1 MVECMKNIARA
12 KEETKKYYA
21 ITTSMKFEKTVLVP
35 VDQVEDIDEAI
46 DLVNGG
52 VEVSSIDLLHQ
63 DAECETKACSYADC
77 EGILNLADSDAEY
90 YQIVNKAE

>member
-1 MVECMKNIARA
+1 MQKNTA
-12 KEETKKYYA
+12 KAKGEEKKYYA

-52 VEVSSIDLLHQ
+52 VEVTSIDLLHQ
-63 DAECETKACSYADC
+63 DAECETMACSYADSD
-77 EGILNLADSDAEY
+77 GILNLSDLDAAY
-90 YQIVNKAE
+90 YQILNKE

>member
-1 MVECMKNIARA
+1 MIECMKNTAKA

-52 VEVSSIDLLHQ
+52 VEVASIDLLHQ
-63 DAECETKACSYADC
+63 DAECETMACSYADSD
-77 EGILNLADSDAEY
+77 GILNLSDSDAGY
-90 YQIVNKAE
+90 YQIMNRAE